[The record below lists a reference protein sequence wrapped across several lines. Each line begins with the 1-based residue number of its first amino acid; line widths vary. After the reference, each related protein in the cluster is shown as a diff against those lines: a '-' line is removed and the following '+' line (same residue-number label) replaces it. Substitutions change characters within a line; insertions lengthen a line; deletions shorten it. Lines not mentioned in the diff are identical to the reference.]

1 MKKIK
6 LIMVATVCSLVGN
19 STLNAQATIYDAA
32 RLLGTDL
39 NGTARFVGMGGAM
52 GALGGDISTMGTN
65 PAGIGVY
72 RSSDVMVSFGFANNG
87 TEAAY
92 GDQKQETDK
101 FFGSFDNAGVVF
113 AYKMGNQ
120 TPIRFVN
127 FGFNYKKSK
136 SFDKNMLMNGTFVAS
151 QTEQMRDMMNDAGL
165 PPSTVQQN
173 GAYSDNRLP
182 WIGIL
187 GFDAFLVNPWYEG
200 KENEKFKGYDSFY
213 HDGDEVDGQYNFR
226 DRGGLNSFD
235 LNVALNLYDRF
246 YLGATLGAYYVD
258 YTRNSTY
265 SEDFF
270 YYNKPTDEW
279 MTRGGYTLNNY
290 YNVTGSG
297 IDFKVG
303 FILRPFES
311 SPFRIGGAIH
321 TPTFYNLT
329 EYGRAFINYDVDVK
343 NDKGE
348 YVRKN
353 GNTFTQ
359 DSNGREWQSETPYEI
374 VSPWKYN
381 LSLGYTIGK
390 TVALG
395 AEYEYEDYS
404 TTKLKYDDGV
414 IMDGETNDAKNML
427 KGVHTFRVGAEFKLA
442 PEFSFRLGYNHITAA
457 MKDDAFKYLPSNSVR
472 TDTEYSNLKA
482 ANNYTLGFG
491 YRGSSFYADMAYQFN
506 TYKEDFYAFDSK
518 YLDATK
524 LTNNNHKV
532 ILTLGMR
539 F

>member
-1 MKKIK
+1 M
-6 LIMVATVCSLVGN
+6 
-19 STLNAQATIYDAA
+19 
-32 RLLGTDL
+32 
-39 NGTARFVGMGGAM
+39 
-52 GALGGDISTMGTN
+52 
-65 PAGIGVY
+65 
-72 RSSDVMVSFGFANNG
+72 
-87 TEAAY
+87 
-92 GDQKQETDK
+92 
-101 FFGSFDNAGVVF
+101 
-113 AYKMGNQ
+113 
-120 TPIRFVN
+120 
-127 FGFNYKKSK
+127 
-136 SFDKNMLMNGTFVAS
+136 
-151 QTEQMRDMMNDAGL
+151 
-165 PPSTVQQN
+165 
-173 GAYSDNRLP
+173 
-182 WIGIL
+182 
-187 GFDAFLVNPWYEG
+187 
-200 KENEKFKGYDSFY
+200 
-213 HDGDEVDGQYNFR
+213 
-226 DRGGLNSFD
+226 NSFD

-258 YTRNSTY
+258 YTSNSTY

-343 NDKGE
+343 NDNGE